1 MIIMIQRKPKVVLG
15 PDRVVFHKVFG
26 EKNGKVSKL
35 IRFLLL
41 CVLKI
46 VFLLQRHEW
55 CYTHCKI
62 LPLELVSISETMVQT
77 SHIGRV
83 PSYPCVCR
91 YNQIHTEYGIGCLE
105 ALEHISQSSKKN
117 RPEQEIN
124 VFCCM
129 ILHG

>member
-26 EKNGKVSKL
+26 EKKRQGFQIDTFL
-35 IRFLLL
+35 ITL
-41 CVLKI
+41 CI
-46 VFLLQRHEW
+46 ENRFLLQRHEW

-105 ALEHISQSSKKN
+105 ALEHLPKFKKN